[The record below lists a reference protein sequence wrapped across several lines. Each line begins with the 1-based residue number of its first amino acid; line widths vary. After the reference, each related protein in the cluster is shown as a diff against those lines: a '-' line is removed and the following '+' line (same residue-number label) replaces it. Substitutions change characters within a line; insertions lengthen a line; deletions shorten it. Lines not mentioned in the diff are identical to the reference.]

1 MSPSMK
7 LLIPFLVLGSISILA
22 HAQDK
27 QQPPVFTSG
36 TSFVQVPVIVQRSGK
51 HVSGLKKDDFN
62 LRQDGKEQPIATFEE
77 IHAGGGQT
85 AEAQGQIGNQ
95 AAPVPAQI
103 TIIAL
108 DMVNTP
114 NLDRTYFM
122 QEFERYLTKSG
133 KFDRSEERRV
143 GRESGGREGREG

>member
-1 MSPSMK
+1 MSPSTR

-62 LRQDGKEQPIATFEE
+62 LRQDDERL
-77 IHAGGGQT
+77 GGAAARQVVQEL
-85 AEAQGQIGNQ
+85 EAHFI
-95 AAPVPAQI
+95 APVDILYNEQNG
-103 TIIAL
+103 L
-108 DMVNTP
+108 
-114 NLDRTYFM
+114 F
-122 QEFERYLTKSG
+122 
-133 KFDRSEERRV
+133 RS
-143 GRESGGREGREG
+143 